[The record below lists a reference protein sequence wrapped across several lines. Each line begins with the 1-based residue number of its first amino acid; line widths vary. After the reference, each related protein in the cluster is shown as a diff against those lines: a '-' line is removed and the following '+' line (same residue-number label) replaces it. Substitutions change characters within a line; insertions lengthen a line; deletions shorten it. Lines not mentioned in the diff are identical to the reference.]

1 MAGQSGQA
9 PTNERI
15 LRLLEE
21 VKAELA
27 DSRKREEQI
36 ARDLSRLLDKR

>member
-1 MAGQSGQA
+1 MATQA

-21 VKAELA
+21 LKAELA
-27 DSRKREEQI
+27 DIR
-36 ARDLSRLLDKR
+36 RLLERK

>member
-1 MAGQSGQA
+1 MATKAA

-21 VKAELA
+21 LKAELA
-27 DSRKREEQI
+27 DIR
-36 ARDLSRLLDKR
+36 RLLERK

>member
-1 MAGQSGQA
+1 MATTAA

-21 VKAELA
+21 LKAELA
-27 DSRKREEQI
+27 DIR
-36 ARDLSRLLDKR
+36 RLLERK

>member
-1 MAGQSGQA
+1 MASQTKPA

-21 VKAELA
+21 LKAQL
-27 DSRKREEQI
+27 DDVDKRQDAI
-36 ARDLSRLLDKR
+36 ARDLARLSKEK